1 MEGLLA
7 FGQTQ
12 DDIYDETIRYYLENR
27 RLILNTIIDD
37 DILEDVTLHILKWNK
52 EDKNLPAESREPI
65 WLYIQSPGGDVI
77 NGNSLIDAIEAS
89 QTPVYTVCF
98 SQCNSMGFH
107 IFIAGHK
114 RYCFKN
120 SILLIHDGQIN
131 ISNSSSKAKDTMK
144 FIDVLDQRVK
154 SHVLKHTKITSEF
167 YDSIYDTEYYVYG
180 NTEGKELGIVD
191 FVIGEDVSLEDI
203 L

>member
-7 FGQTQ
+7 LGQPQ
-12 DDIYDETIRYYLENR
+12 DDIYDETIRYYLDNR

-37 DILEDVTLHILKWNK
+37 DILENATLHILKWNK
-52 EDKNLPAESREPI
+52 EDKHLPVESRKPI
-65 WLYIQSPGGDVI
+65 WLFIQSPGGDVI
-77 NGNSLIDAIEAS
+77 NGNSLIDAIETS
-89 QTPVYTVCF
+89 KTHVYTVCF
-98 SQCNSMGFH
+98 AQCNSMGFH

-114 RYCFKN
+114 RYCFPN
-120 SILLIHDGQIN
+120 SILLIHDGEIR
-131 ISNSSSKAKDTMK
+131 IENSSSKAKDTMK
-144 FIDVLDQRVK
+144 FIEILDQRVK
-154 SHVLKHTKITSEF
+154 NHVLKHTKITSEF

-191 FVIGEDVSLEDI
+191 YVIGEDVSLEEI